1 MLQRAETGRECSPA
15 THRLRLW
22 GLGLGAASPRAD
34 RHGAGTLRL
43 SVCGVLTRMCAY
55 SVRHP
60 HLGSLHANGPP
71 GASPLPRER
80 LAMGSRLPPTA
91 LDGHVHKAARAS
103 FRCPWWL
110 QHCETGRE
118 CSPATHRLRLWGL
131 GLGAASPRADRHGAG
146 TLRLTVCGVL
156 TRMCAYSVRHP
167 HFPSLHPKVPTG
179 ASLLRERSPT
189 PLQDCRRPSFGGP
202 LNPDHS
208 RRVATGPVSYYALF
222 QGMAASKP
230 TSRLSR

>member
-1 MLQRAETGRECSPA
+1 V
-15 THRLRLW
+15 
-22 GLGLGAASPRAD
+22 
-34 RHGAGTLRL
+34 
-43 SVCGVLTRMCAY
+43 SVCGTVVAQL
-55 SVRHP
+55 P
-60 HLGSLHANGPP
+60 HQLF
-71 GASPLPRER
+71 SPVDSTR
-80 LAMGSRLPPTA
+80 LAA
-91 LDGHVHKAARAS
+91 LERAARHGLSARAYGHFHKAARAS

-167 HFPSLHPKVPTG
+167 HLWSLHPKVPTR
-179 ASLLRERSPT
+179 ASPLPQRSPT

>member
-1 MLQRAETGRECSPA
+1 MSVCGTVVVRLPTQLFSPVDSTRLAASEEAARHPVSARAYTLRRPIHTAARASFRCPCVLQRRKTGRECSPA
-15 THRLRLW
+15 AHRLRLW

-43 SVCGVLTRMCAY
+43 PVCGVLTRMCAY

-60 HLGSLHANGPP
+60 HLPPLHANGPP
-71 GASPLPRER
+71 GASPLR
-80 LAMGSRLPPTA
+80 
-91 LDGHVHKAARAS
+91 
-103 FRCPWWL
+103 
-110 QHCETGRE
+110 Q
-118 CSPATHRLRLWGL
+118 
-131 GLGAASPRADRHGAG
+131 
-146 TLRLTVCGVL
+146 
-156 TRMCAYSVRHP
+156 
-167 HFPSLHPKVPTG
+167 
-179 ASLLRERSPT
+179 RSPT
-189 PLQDCRRPSFGGP
+189 PLYDDRRPSFGGP

>member
-1 MLQRAETGRECSPA
+1 MSVYGTVVAQLPHQLFSPVDSTQLAADVSA
-15 THRLRLW
+15 T
-22 GLGLGAASPRAD
+22 
-34 RHGAGTLRL
+34 RHPVSACAYTLR
-43 SVCGVLTRMCAY
+43 R
-55 SVRHP
+55 P
-60 HLGSLHANGPP
+60 I
-71 GASPLPRER
+71 
-80 LAMGSRLPPTA
+80 
-91 LDGHVHKAARAS
+91 HKAARAS

-146 TLRLTVCGVL
+146 TLRLPVCGVL

-167 HFPSLHPKVPTG
+167 HLPPLHPNGPPG
-179 ASLLRERSPT
+179 ASPLRQRSPT
-189 PLQDCRRPSFGGP
+189 PVHKCTRPSFGGP

-208 RRVATGPVSYYALF
+208 RRIATGPVSYYALF

>member
-1 MLQRAETGRECSPA
+1 MSVYGTVVAQLPHQLFSPVDS
-15 THRLRLW
+15 TRLA
-22 GLGLGAASPRAD
+22 GPEGPT
-34 RHGAGTLRL
+34 RHQL
-43 SVCGVLTRMCAY
+43 SACAY
-55 SVRHP
+55 GVKRP
-60 HLGSLHANGPP
+60 I
-71 GASPLPRER
+71 R
-80 LAMGSRLPPTA
+80 
-91 LDGHVHKAARAS
+91 KAARAS

-131 GLGAASPRADRHGAG
+131 DLGAASPRADRHGAG

-167 HFPSLHPKVPTG
+167 HFRPLHPKVPTG
-179 ASLLRERSPT
+179 ASLLPERSPT
-189 PLQDCRRPSFGGP
+189 PTQDCVRPSFGGP

>member
-1 MLQRAETGRECSPA
+1 
-15 THRLRLW
+15 
-22 GLGLGAASPRAD
+22 
-34 RHGAGTLRL
+34 
-43 SVCGVLTRMCAY
+43 
-55 SVRHP
+55 
-60 HLGSLHANGPP
+60 
-71 GASPLPRER
+71 
-80 LAMGSRLPPTA
+80 MGSRLSPTA
-91 LDGHVHKAARAS
+91 LNGHFRSAARAS

-131 GLGAASPRADRHGAG
+131 DLGAASPRADRHGAG

-167 HFPSLHPKVPTG
+167 HFRPLHPKVPTG
-179 ASLLRERSPT
+179 ASLLPERSPT
-189 PLQDCRRPSFGGP
+189 PTQDCVRPSFGGP

>member
-1 MLQRAETGRECSPA
+1 MSVCGTVVRSLRRRLFSPVDSTRLAALERAARHGLSGLPPTALDGHIHRAARASFQCPRRVQRARTGRECSPA

-22 GLGLGAASPRAD
+22 GLD
-34 RHGAGTLRL
+34 
-43 SVCGVLTRMCAY
+43 
-55 SVRHP
+55 
-60 HLGSLHANGPP
+60 
-71 GASPLPRER
+71 
-80 LAMGSRLPPTA
+80 
-91 LDGHVHKAARAS
+91 
-103 FRCPWWL
+103 
-110 QHCETGRE
+110 
-118 CSPATHRLRLWGL
+118 
-131 GLGAASPRADRHGAG
+131 LGAASPRADRHGAG

-167 HFPSLHPKVPTG
+167 HFRPLHPKVPTG
-179 ASLLRERSPT
+179 ASLLPERSPT
-189 PLQDCRRPSFGGP
+189 PDLDRSRPSFGGP